1 MPGEWETKCDDAL
14 KKMIVLRCFRPDRV
28 NFAVKAFVLDYL
40 KSTEFIQSKATSIS
54 DIYEESS
61 PRVPIIFVLSQ
72 GVDPTELLYK
82 FAEEKGVAVS
92 SISLGKGQSQKAIDF
107 LKNGA
112 KDGVWCFLS
121 NCHLSVSLLP
131 DLEATLEQI
140 LVNGEY
146 EDTFR
151 LFLSAKPVSEF
162 PISLLQKSLKMT

>member
-1 MPGEWETKCDDAL
+1 
-14 KKMIVLRCFRPDRV
+14 
-28 NFAVKAFVLDYL
+28 
-40 KSTEFIQSKATSIS
+40 
-54 DIYEESS
+54 
-61 PRVPIIFVLSQ
+61 VPIIFVLTQ

-140 LVNGEY
+140 LVNGEFQ
-146 EDTFR
+146 DSFR
-151 LFLSAKPVSEF
+151 LFLSAKPVPQF